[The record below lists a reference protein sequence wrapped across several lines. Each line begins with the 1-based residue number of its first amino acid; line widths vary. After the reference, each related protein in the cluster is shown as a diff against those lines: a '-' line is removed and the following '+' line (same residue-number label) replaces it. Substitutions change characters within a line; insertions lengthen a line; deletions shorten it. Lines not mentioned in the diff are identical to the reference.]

1 MTNGSRRDTILTR
14 RGALAAGAGTL
25 ISGLAGCL
33 NDGSVDGSQ
42 SDGPRVVA
50 SFFSFFDFGRKI
62 AADTPLKVENLVP
75 TGLHGH
81 GWEPDASVTRDI
93 IDADAFIHVGEDF
106 QPWADRAIQ
115 TLEDDN
121 VDTSLINARENVDL
135 VDLAASLD
143 RDEEGVGESQ
153 GKDPHFWLD
162 PQRAKQSVDSITDG
176 FVDIAPDHEE
186 TFRENATGYKSDVL
200 DQIDSDYERLFE
212 QADRDVVQL
221 AAHNAFQYIGV
232 RYGVEM
238 RPLVTNLAASG
249 DVKPADIRDAQNV
262 IEDNDIRYIGNGVFE
277 ARRPARQLLE
287 GTQVEGY
294 FPVTPYAGV
303 TERWNENDW
312 GYEEVAYNINIPT
325 FHVTVGNKTPA
336 EAGPDGWAERWQNFE

>member
-1 MTNGSRRDTILTR
+1 MSNSDTTITR
-14 RGALAAGAGTL
+14 RGALATGAGALT
-25 ISGLAGCL
+25 SGLAGCL
-33 NDGSVDGSQ
+33 GGGSATSADPDS
-42 SDGPRVVA
+42 PRVVA

-62 AADTPLKVENLVP
+62 AANTPLQVENLVP

-81 GWEPDASVTRDI
+81 GWEPNASITREI
-93 IDADAFIHVGEDF
+93 IDADAFIYVGDQF

-121 VDTSLINARENVDL
+121 VDTSLINAREDVDL

-143 RDEEGVGESQ
+143 RDEEGVGNNQ
-153 GKDPHFWLD
+153 AKDPHFWLD
-162 PQRAKQSVDSITDG
+162 PRRAKQSVDTITDG
-176 FVDIAPDHEE
+176 FVDIVPDHEE
-186 TFRENATGYKSDVL
+186 TIRENATRYKSDVL

-212 QADRDVVQL
+212 QADRTVVQL

-249 DVKPADIRDAQNV
+249 NVSPADRREAEEV
-262 IEDNDIRYIGNGVFE
+262 IEANDISYIGNGVFE

-303 TERWNENDW
+303 TEQWDENNW
-312 GYEEVAYNINIPT
+312 GYKEVAYNINMPT
-325 FHVTVGNKTPA
+325 FNVTVGNKTPA